1 MQAEVIWI
9 DPQNRMVNFHAARKQ
24 PDVNGVRYQGGLSG
38 DQLKALGYQEITI
51 YERPDDYSESIYIR
65 DEQELAPYVI
75 YTRKPEEQIEKA
87 RVAKID
93 EQILALEKQALEQ
106 GLIRTIID
114 DLMIRS
120 LTIAAQS
127 GVTEAQLLDPESEHY
142 SRAYAKVHANAAA
155 RAVLRAQ
162 R

>member
-1 MQAEVIWI
+1 MKKARVENGIVVETLAADPFPDFHPSLVWVECSNEVTAGWLF
-9 DPQNRMVNFHAARKQ
+9 DG
-24 PDVNGVRYQGGLSG
+24 NGFF
-38 DQLKALGYQEITI
+38 A
-51 YERPDDYSESIYIR
+51 YEHS
-65 DEQELAPYVI
+65 A
-75 YTRKPEEQIEKA
+75 EQIESD
-87 RVAKID
+87 RIAKID
-93 EQILALEKQALEQ
+93 QQILALEKQAIEQ

-120 LTIAAQS
+120 LAIAAQS